1 MCGICGWFHR
11 SGRPPDSEVLLP
23 KMVQRLHH
31 RGPDEQGHFTDGPVG
46 LGIARLSINDVAGGH
61 QPYRNED
68 GTVVAVFNGEI
79 YNFAELRADLVQR
92 GHEFRSRTD
101 GEVIVHLYEEYG
113 PAFVDRLNGMFAIAL
128 WDQNDLYLYR
138 DRLGLKP
145 LYVAEISG
153 TVYFASELK
162 SLLEV
167 SAFDRRLNHSAL
179 RSYLTL
185 EYVPGPHSI
194 YQQVQ
199 KLAPGHWA
207 KINSREFLKNR
218 YWSLPGF
225 VDQGGSMEEWVER
238 LRGLLSDAVRL
249 RLVAD
254 VPLGAFLS
262 GGLDSSTLTSL
273 MCQLHSEPVHTFSIG
288 FSEASFDESRF
299 SDAVSRKLG
308 TVHHHRRLDAQA
320 SLDVLQPLYANLD
333 EPMAD
338 PALIPTY
345 LLSKFAKENVTVA
358 LSGEGADEILGGYP
372 TYLAHQIAQGLD
384 VFPSGMWR
392 AIERWVGHIRS
403 SRDYLSWDFKLKK
416 FVSGLGHPDLIRHL
430 TWMGSLGWESSAEIL
445 IDPSPQAL
453 DLKNLSFSRKVVER
467 AQMLDVQ
474 TYLVDDLLVKL
485 DRATMMVSLEGR
497 APYLDH
503 RLVEAMAGLPT
514 RHKLRGLDAKRV
526 LKRVEGPRLPAEVV
540 RRQKKGFGV
549 PLADWLCGPLK
560 SLMDE
565 HLCESHLKSQGLF
578 RVQPVRRLV
587 SEHLSGVADHRKP
600 LWTLLVF
607 QQWFANYRP
616 VL

>member
-11 SGRPPDSEVLLP
+11 SGDPPQSEVLLR
-23 KMVQRLHH
+23 KMVARLDH
-31 RGPDEQGHFTDGPVG
+31 RGPDERGHFLDGPVG
-46 LGIARLSINDVAGGH
+46 LGIARLSINDVTGGQ
-61 QPYRNED
+61 QPYRSED
-68 GTVVAVFNGEI
+68 GTVTAVFNGEI
-79 YNFAELRADLVQR
+79 YNFAELRTDLEKR
-92 GHEFRSRTD
+92 GHKFRSRTD

-113 PAFVDRLNGMFAIAL
+113 PSFVDRLNGMFAIAL
-128 WDQNDLYLYR
+128 WDQKDLYLYR

-145 LYVAEISG
+145 LYFAEISG
-153 TVYFASELK
+153 TVYFASEVK
-162 SLLEV
+162 PLLEV
-167 SAFDRRLNHSAL
+167 PAFDRRLDHHAL

-194 YQQVQ
+194 YQQIR

-207 KINSREFLKNR
+207 KVNAQGSVQTR
-218 YWSLPGF
+218 YWRLPSF
-225 VDQGGSMEEWVER
+225 VDRGGPIEEWVER
-238 LRGLLSDAVRL
+238 LREILSDAVKL

-254 VPLGAFLS
+254 VPLGVFLS

-273 MCQLHSEPVHTFSIG
+273 MCQLHDKPVHTFSIG
-288 FSEASFDESRF
+288 FSEASYDESRF
-299 SDAVSRKLG
+299 SEAVARKLG
-308 TVHHHRRLDAQA
+308 TVHHHRNLDAQA
-320 SLDVLQPLYANLD
+320 SLDVLQSLYSNLD
-333 EPMAD
+333 EPLAD

-372 TYLAHQIAQGLD
+372 TYFAHQIAQGLNI
-384 VFPSGMWR
+384 FPPGLWR
-392 AIERWVGHIRS
+392 ALEVWVRRIKT

-416 FVSGLGHPDLIRHL
+416 FVSGLGRPDIIRHL
-430 TWMGSLGWESSAEIL
+430 TWMGSMGWEGSADVL
-445 IDPSPQAL
+445 LNPSPQAL
-453 DLKNLSFSRKVVER
+453 DLNSLSFSKGVVER

-514 RHKLRGLDAKRV
+514 RHKLWGLDAKRV
-526 LKRVEGPRLPAEVV
+526 LKRVEGSRLPRDVV

-565 HLCESHLKSQGLF
+565 HLSESHLKNQGLF
-578 RVQPVRRLV
+578 RVEPVRRLV
-587 SEHLSGVADHRKP
+587 AEHLSGVADHRKP

-616 VL
+616 VV